1 VAFHYSPVSW
11 ITWVDCA
18 GRGVSLAM
26 VCHWV
31 FNFALGQL
39 FLSTVQQF
47 GISPVYCFFATVCM
61 LGAFYVSKVLVET
74 KGKTAEEIAQL
85 MK

>member
-1 VAFHYSPVSW
+1 
-11 ITWVDCA
+11 
-18 GRGVSLAM
+18 M

-39 FLSTVQQF
+39 FLSTVQQL
-47 GISPVYCFFATVCM
+47 GISSVYCFFATICI
-61 LGAFYVSKVLVET
+61 LGAAYVSSVLVET
-74 KGKTAEEIAQL
+74 KGKTPEEIAQL

>member
-1 VAFHYSPVSW
+1 
-11 ITWVDCA
+11 
-18 GRGVSLAM
+18 M

-47 GISPVYCFFATVCM
+47 GISPVYCFFATICM
-61 LGAFYVSKVLVET
+61 LGAFYVSTVLVET
-74 KGKTAEEIAQL
+74 KGKTPEEIADL
-85 MK
+85 MR

>member
-1 VAFHYSPVSW
+1 
-11 ITWVDCA
+11 
-18 GRGVSLAM
+18 M

-39 FLSTVQQF
+39 FLLTVQKV
-47 GISPVYCFFATVCM
+47 GISPVYCFFATICM
-61 LGAFYVSKVLVET
+61 LGALYVNSVLVET
-74 KGKTAEEIAQL
+74 KGRTPEEIAQL